1 MKSTN
6 KKNTDELNVVDL
18 AMYLLSKWPWFLLSI
33 LLCVGL
39 AWYKY
44 SSTPFV
50 YFRTATIIIKDPEQ
64 GNRYS
69 AGFDRYDNLIN
80 KVNVTNEIY
89 RFRSKNLFRSVIER
103 LNANVSYKIKDGLR
117 YNECYTSA
125 PITLILPED
134 SKSRSLN
141 FVATLQADG
150 VIVLSNFAGAAE
162 GETFSGK
169 LNEPIATPAGELK
182 FAPTNFMNDN
192 WLGKEIYVSSV
203 PVDAMIGHY
212 LANFAIRQVEQEAPI
227 LSLSLKDNS
236 PIKAEDMLNTIIA
249 IYNEES
255 IKDKN
260 QIAINTANFINERL
274 IIIEN
279 DLGVVEKDLEQ
290 FKIAN
295 QMINGVAPTAGR
307 YETEAIKYSQDAM
320 ELQTQLELAQYI
332 RNYLTDP
339 SKEVELIPTNVGLS
353 SANTETLI
361 NQYNAAKL
369 RRDRLAENGN
379 DNNPVV
385 LELNNTLRA
394 MKQTIIRTVDNLIA
408 NIEAQT
414 EDVLSRERRAQAR
427 FQQIPS
433 KERGMLSIERQQKLK
448 EALYTF
454 LLNKRE
460 ENALSQSMVDTNA
473 QIIDDTSG
481 SNSPIA
487 PSRNR
492 IIFMG
497 FLVGFAIPA
506 VWFIMLMFLDTRV
519 RSRREIKNAISVPI
533 VGEIPFDKDYM
544 KRLEEAMSKN
554 TYVPELSG
562 VLNEAFRILR
572 TNMNFMR
579 KGENDNK
586 VITLTSFN
594 ESAGKT
600 FVVSNLARSIANA
613 QKRVL
618 LIDIDIR
625 KGTLSQP
632 LGRKVQGLSNYL
644 ADPSITVDNILHK
657 EFLPNVDLIPAGTIA
672 PNPAELLMSDRLD
685 ALVEQMRDRYD
696 YIIADNVP
704 IGIIADSAISNRIAD
719 MTLFVVRAGRLDRRQ
734 LPDLEELYQ
743 DKTLT
748 NMAIVFN
755 GSEIHRRGYGYG
767 YGYGAEKPKKGLF
780 SFNRK

>member
-6 KKNTDELNVVDL
+6 IKSDELNLVDL
-18 AMYLLSKWPWFLLSI
+18 ALYLLSKWPWFLLSV

-39 AWYKY
+39 AWYNY
-44 SSTPFV
+44 SRTPFV
-50 YFRTATIIIKDPEQ
+50 YFRTATIIIKDPES

-103 LNANVSYKIKDGLR
+103 LNANVSYKVKDGLR

-125 PITLILPED
+125 PIALTLPEEC
-134 SKSRSLN
+134 KNRSLD
-141 FVATLQADG
+141 FIATLRDGG
-150 VIVLSNFAGAAE
+150 VIELSNFAGAAD
-162 GETFSGK
+162 GEKFSGK
-169 LNEPIATPAGELK
+169 LNDSISTPVGYIK
-182 FAPTNFMNDN
+182 FAPTNFMSDA
-192 WLGKEIYVSSV
+192 WLGRDIYISSV
-203 PVDAMIGHY
+203 PVDAMIGYY
-212 LANFAIRQVEQEAPI
+212 LSNFAIRQVEEEAPI

-236 PIKAEDMLNTIIA
+236 PIKAEDILNTIIA

-274 IIIEN
+274 IIIEQ

-290 FKIAN
+290 FKISN
-295 QMINGVAPTAGR
+295 QMINGVGSTAGR
-307 YETEAIKYSQDAM
+307 YESETIKYSQDVM
-320 ELQTQLELAQYI
+320 ELQTQLELAHYI

-339 SKEVELIPTNVGLS
+339 TKEVELIPTNVGLS

-361 NQYNAAKL
+361 NQYNMAKL
-369 RRDRLAENGN
+369 RRDKLAENGN

-385 LELNNTLRA
+385 LELNNNLRA

-408 NIEAQT
+408 NIEAQS
-414 EDVLSRERRAQAR
+414 DDLRSRERRAQAR

-448 EALYTF
+448 ESLYTF

-492 IIFMG
+492 IILLG
-497 FLVGFAIPA
+497 LLVGLAIPA
-506 VWFIMLMFLDTRV
+506 VWFLMLMFLDTRV
-519 RSRREIKNAISVPI
+519 HSRKEIKDAISVPI
-533 VGEIPFDKDYM
+533 IGEIPNDREYV
-544 KRLEEAMSKN
+544 KRLAESKMA
-554 TYVPELSG
+554 VPELSG
-562 VLNEAFRILR
+562 MLNEAFRILR
-572 TNMNFMR
+572 TNMHFMR
-579 KGENDNK
+579 KGENANQ

-600 FVVSNLARSIANA
+600 FIASNLARSLSNT

-625 KGTLSQP
+625 KGTLSHS
-632 LGRKVQGLSNYL
+632 LGRKVKGLTNYL
-644 ADPSITVDNILHK
+644 ADSSISVQDILHK
-657 EFLPNVDLIPAGTIA
+657 DFLPNIDIIPAGTIA
-672 PNPAELLMSDRLD
+672 PNPAELLMSERLD
-685 ALVEQMRDRYD
+685 ALVEQMRANYD
-696 YIIADNVP
+696 YIIADSVP
-704 IGIIADSAISNRIAD
+704 IGIIADGAISSRIAD
-719 MTLFVVRAGRLDRRQ
+719 VTLFVVRSGRLDRRQ

-743 DKTLT
+743 EKRLK
-748 NMAIVFN
+748 NMALVFN
-755 GSEIHRRGYGYG
+755 GSEVRRRGYGYG
-767 YGYGAEKPKKGLF
+767 YGYGEKKPKRGLF
-780 SFNRK
+780 SFLRK